1 MEIGGAYS
9 AKGYGLCGQDARNK
23 KRLRAGLGCPVVA
36 VQALAHFLARLEKRD
51 ALLID
56 RHMRAGAL
64 IAAGAG
70 GTMLHR
76 KRTESAQLDPVAARQ
91 RGDNL
96 IENRVYNVL
105 DIPLVEMRVV
115 LGDAL
120 NKFGFDHRDWDPG
133 RCGCPFP

>member
-1 MEIGGAYS
+1 MEIGGR
-9 AKGYGLCGQDARNK
+9 LFRNSTPSDLI
-23 KRLRAGLGCPVVA
+23 RGRIPVLRAGLGCPVVA

-56 RHMRAGAL
+56 RHMRAGAR

-76 KRTESAQLDPVAARQ
+76 KRTESTQLDPVAARQ
-91 RGDNL
+91 RGDDL
-96 IENRVYNVL
+96 IENRVHNVL

-120 NKFGFDHRDWDPG
+120 TKFGRS
-133 RCGCPFP
+133 

>member
-36 VQALAHFLARLEKRD
+36 IQTLAHFLARLEKRD

-56 RHMRAGAL
+56 RHMRAGAR

-70 GTMLHR
+70 GAMLHR
-76 KRTESAQLDPVAARQ
+76 KRTESAELDPVASRQ
-91 RGDNL
+91 GGDDL
-96 IENRVYNVL
+96 IENRVHNIL

-120 NKFGFDHRDWDPG
+120 NKFGFDHRDWDP
-133 RCGCPFP
+133 

>member
-1 MEIGGAYS
+1 MS
-9 AKGYGLCGQDARNK
+9 HRFVVKTVVGLFLFSLC
-23 KRLRAGLGCPVVA
+23 A

-56 RHMRAGAL
+56 RHMRAGAR

-76 KRTESAQLDPVAARQ
+76 KRTESAELDPVAPRQ
-91 RGDNL
+91 RSDDL
-96 IENRVYNVL
+96 IENRVHNIL

-120 NKFGFDHRDWDPG
+120 NKLGFDHRHWDPG
-133 RCGCPFP
+133 RCGHPFP